1 MRRYRLIISK
11 VVYPIVSFI
20 CIVTGLKFYQSIDKE
35 IRWLLG
41 KKEGLLTISTS
52 VAFDSYNF
60 IHIIF
65 LIYCHI
71 IYFIFNTTKDEQY
84 NVSF

>member
-1 MRRYRLIISK
+1 MVIRKKRRIASR
-11 VVYPIVSFI
+11 F
-20 CIVTGLKFYQSIDKE
+20 
-35 IRWLLG
+35 LLY
-41 KKEGLLTISTS
+41 

-71 IYFIFNTTKDEQY
+71 IYFIFNTTKDETI
-84 NVSF
+84 